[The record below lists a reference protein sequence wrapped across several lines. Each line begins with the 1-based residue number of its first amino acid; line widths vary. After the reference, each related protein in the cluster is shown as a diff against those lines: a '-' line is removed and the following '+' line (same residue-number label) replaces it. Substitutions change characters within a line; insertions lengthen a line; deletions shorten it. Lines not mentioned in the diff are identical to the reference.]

1 MKTDRELLEL
11 AAKAARY
18 TTSHPWNQERLKM
31 NPPVFGLYI
40 EDANGLVNTA
50 WNPLDYSGDAL
61 NLAIKCDLDIELT
74 DDAAWSN
81 GINSQNYQLFEW
93 HEGDKYKA
101 TRRAIVLAAAEIG
114 ESMP

>member
-1 MKTDRELLEL
+1 
-11 AAKAARY
+11 
-18 TTSHPWNQERLKM
+18 M
-31 NPPVFGLYI
+31 NPPVDALCI
-40 EDANGLVNTA
+40 EDANGLVHTA
-50 WNPLDYSGDAL
+50 WNPLDDSGAAL

-101 TRRAIVLAAAEIG
+101 TRRAICRAAAAIG